1 MSYIRKILEEK
12 SKAGAGVL
20 ENYQNIMH
28 RLAARVLPPSAIS
41 GKTRNLNVARTAGN
55 YRVLERE

>member
-1 MSYIRKILEEK
+1 MIYIRKILEEK

-28 RLAARVLPPSAIS
+28 RLAARVLLPGAIS
-41 GKTRNLNVARTAGN
+41 GKIRNLNVTRVAGN
-55 YRVLERE
+55 YWDLEIE